1 MDVVRIGSLGYWN
14 IRIYETTL
22 RVGLWILFF
31 GFLSVGVF
39 GQGSSTII
47 LGAIEGDLEKKQVA
61 LDLGTTSKSIA
72 PLSQKRSPC
81 MEVATHLT

>member
-1 MDVVRIGSLGYWN
+1 MSKIIRLRVRCGTLEIWMVDGMDVVRIGSLGYWN

-39 GQGSSTII
+39 ER
-47 LGAIEGDLEKKQVA
+47 LLHHHFRGD
-61 LDLGTTSKSIA
+61 
-72 PLSQKRSPC
+72 RR
-81 MEVATHLT
+81 